1 MDEAIEVSARTVD
14 EAIAKALAQL
24 GRTRDEVQI
33 SVLSEGNRGI
43 LGFGSEDARILVSL
57 KPEVETEEQSQA
69 EPAEITETEDEEEPE
84 TVAAPVAEASLIE
97 MHDEDLEEEIGEQTG
112 EDIDIEDLADV
123 ARDVLEEILSVLS
136 VEATVQVRDLEAA
149 AQQAQNGDRR
159 NAKQVSLN
167 IRGEDL
173 GMLIGRRGETL
184 AALQLITNI
193 IVGKRLHK
201 WVRVAVDVENYRV
214 RREEALRGLALRMAE
229 RAKLSRTAVPLE
241 PMPANERRIIH
252 MALADN
258 PTVSTES
265 FGEGEERHIVI
276 APRQNNQR
284 GR

>member
-57 KPEVETEEQSQA
+57 KPEVEAEEQGQA
-69 EPAEITETEDEEEPE
+69 EPAPIAAPEEEP
-84 TVAAPVAEASLIE
+84 VAAAAPAPESDLTEVR
-97 MHDEDLEEEIGEQTG
+97 DEDLAEEIGEQTG
-112 EDIDIEDLADV
+112 EEIDIEDLADV
-123 ARDVLEEILSVLS
+123 ARDVLEEILSVLG
-136 VEATVQVRDLEAA
+136 VEATVQVRDLGATPP
-149 AQQAQNGDRR
+149 QPQNGDRR
-159 NAKQVSLN
+159 NAKQVALN

-229 RAKLSRTAVPLE
+229 RARLSRTAVPLE

-252 MALADN
+252 MALADH

-265 FGEGEERHIVI
+265 FGEGEERHVVI
-276 APRQNNQR
+276 APRQTNQR